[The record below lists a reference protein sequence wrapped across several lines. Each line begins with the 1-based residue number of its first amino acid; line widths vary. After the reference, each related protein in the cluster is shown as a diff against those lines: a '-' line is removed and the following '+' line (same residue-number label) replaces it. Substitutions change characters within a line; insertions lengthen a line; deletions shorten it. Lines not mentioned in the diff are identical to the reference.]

1 MISSYLSDI
10 NYEEYRDVIE
20 EILEDGISFDTFCA
34 YLEDTNKYKFTWSG
48 KEIGFFT
55 EEVKPDGVEI
65 HFVIKPSFRKYSMNA
80 FRYVNNLYKKDTIL
94 TSVFATHSHVCKVL
108 EKIGFKLDK
117 TEKDYYLREG
127 NTYDVFYY
135 RREK

>member
-10 NYEEYRDVIE
+10 DYEEYRDVIE
-20 EILEDGISFDTFCA
+20 GILEDGISFDTFCA

-55 EEVKPDGVEI
+55 EELGPDGIEI
-65 HFVIKPSFRKYSMNA
+65 HFIIKPDFRKYSMSA
-80 FRYVNNLYKKDTIL
+80 FRYVSNLYRNDNIF
-94 TSVFATHSHVCKVL
+94 TSVFETHKYVCNIL
-108 EKIGFKLDK
+108 EKIGFVLHK

-135 RREK
+135 RREI